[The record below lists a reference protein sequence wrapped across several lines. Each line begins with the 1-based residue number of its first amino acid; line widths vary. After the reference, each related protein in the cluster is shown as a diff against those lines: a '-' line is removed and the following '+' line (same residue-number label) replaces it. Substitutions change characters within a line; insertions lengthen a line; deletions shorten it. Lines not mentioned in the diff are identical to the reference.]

1 MKKAEK
7 QAAAILRRLADENFS
22 FPDLNVSL
30 SYEEPKPEIQ
40 KEADADIFRKKVS
53 SRRRPS
59 HGRL

>member
-30 SYEEPKPEIQ
+30 SYEEPEIQ